1 MIKFNSPHQVLSF
14 SKSELAAAME
24 IENLAGD
31 GPFNSKVRYK
41 LEQIL
46 KSQLAFLTP
55 SCTAALELAALVLD
69 IKTGDEVILPSNTFV
84 STANAF
90 VLRGATPVFVD
101 CDPRTLNMCPMQ
113 VEAAIT
119 DNTKCIVPVHYAGVS
134 CAMSELTS
142 LTENK
147 NIFIVEDAAQ
157 AIGSKYGGKPVG
169 TFGNVST
176 FSFHNTKNIV
186 CGEGGAFI
194 LNDKRLVPS
203 AEILREKG
211 TDRSRFMN
219 GEVDKYSWVSVGS
232 SFLLSELCA
241 ATISGQL
248 TNLRKIT
255 SYRLN
260 LWHRYYSALKLLE
273 DRELLKLPYVP
284 DNCEH
289 NGHMFFVILND
300 KIDRQSVIKKMAEK
314 GVKVV
319 SHYVPLHSSP
329 GGLKYGRFTS
339 NMEVT
344 NRISQKLIRLPM
356 YYGLSENDQAQVIEC
371 LVDTMEACIV

>member
-1 MIKFNSPHQVLSF
+1 
-14 SKSELAAAME
+14 
-24 IENLAGD
+24 
-31 GPFNSKVRYK
+31 
-41 LEQIL
+41 
-46 KSQLAFLTP
+46 
-55 SCTAALELAALVLD
+55 
-69 IKTGDEVILPSNTFV
+69 
-84 STANAF
+84 
-90 VLRGATPVFVD
+90 
-101 CDPRTLNMCPMQ
+101 
-113 VEAAIT
+113 
-119 DNTKCIVPVHYAGVS
+119 
-134 CAMSELTS
+134 
-142 LTENK
+142 
-147 NIFIVEDAAQ
+147 
-157 AIGSKYGGKPVG
+157 
-169 TFGNVST
+169 
-176 FSFHNTKNIV
+176 
-186 CGEGGAFI
+186 
-194 LNDKRLVPS
+194 
-203 AEILREKG
+203 
-211 TDRSRFMN
+211 MN

>member
-1 MIKFNSPHQVLSF
+1 MIKFNSPQRVLSF
-14 SKSELAAAME
+14 SESELRAAME

-31 GPFNSKVRYK
+31 GPFNSKVQSA
-41 LEQIL
+41 LEQML
-46 KSQLAFLTP
+46 NSQLAFLTP

-69 IKTGDEVILPSNTFV
+69 IKAGDEVILPSNTFV

-101 CDPRTLNMCPMQ
+101 CDPRTLNMCPIQ

-119 DNTKCIVPVHYAGVS
+119 NKTKCIVPVHYAGVS
-134 CAMSELTS
+134 CAMSELMS

-147 NIFIVEDAAQ
+147 NIYIVEDAAQ
-157 AIGSKYGGKPVG
+157 AIGSKYSGEPVG
-169 TFGNVST
+169 TIGNVST
-176 FSFHNTKNIV
+176 FSFHNTKNVV

-194 LNDKRLVPS
+194 LNDKHLVSS
-203 AEILREKG
+203 AQIFREKG

-219 GEVDKYSWVSVGS
+219 GEVDKYSWVSLGS

-248 TNLRKIT
+248 TNLKKIT
-255 SYRLN
+255 SYRVS
-260 LWHRYYSALKLLE
+260 LWERYYSAFKLLE
-273 DRELLKLPYVP
+273 DRGLITLPYVP

-289 NGHMFFVILND
+289 NGHMFFVILDD

-314 GVKVV
+314 GIKVV

-329 GGLKYGRFTS
+329 GGLKYGRFFGS
-339 NMEVT
+339 MEVT
-344 NRISQKLIRLPM
+344 NRVSQKLIRLPM
-356 YYGLSENDQAQVIEC
+356 YYGLSEEDQLKVIESF
-371 LVDTMEACIV
+371 VDTMEACIV